1 MEKDMKIRS
10 EEEVRQ
16 TLDSLTKKYNR
27 LETGDSEEK
36 KELGKQIDDLKWFLK
51 ET

>member
-1 MEKDMKIRS
+1 MAIRS

-16 TLDSLTKKYNR
+16 TLDCLVKKYNR
-27 LETGDSEEK
+27 LDAENSIEK
-36 KELGKQIDDLKWFLK
+36 KELGAQIDDLKWFFK

>member
-1 MEKDMKIRS
+1 MKKDMEVKS

-16 TLDSLTKKYNR
+16 TLDYLTKRYNK
-27 LETGDSEEK
+27 LGTGDNESK
-36 KELGKQIDDLKWFLK
+36 KEVGAQIDDLKWFLN